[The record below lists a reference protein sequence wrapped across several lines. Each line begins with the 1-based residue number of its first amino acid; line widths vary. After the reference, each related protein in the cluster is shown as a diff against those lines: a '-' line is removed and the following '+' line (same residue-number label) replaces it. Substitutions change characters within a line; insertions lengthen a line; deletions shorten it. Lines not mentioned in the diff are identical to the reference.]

1 MRRTNGEGT
10 AYHDIKRDR
19 FVYRI
24 TYTDPLT
31 SLKKRKSFTD
41 KKSVTAAKK
50 KALEFLNSLKTTGKA
65 REGSLKAFLDQWV
78 VSISETVKPK
88 TLERYK
94 SILNRNLYPY
104 PIANCLLENLTT
116 GLLQKHLT
124 VLLQSGGSNNQ
135 GLAPRSV
142 NATRRLLIGALD
154 TAVRDDVLPKNPATY
169 TRPMKVI
176 APEIMVLT
184 HEQAKQLIHCALR
197 RSRNAWAIVVLAL
210 GTGMRISEIF
220 GLEWKNIDLDAKK
233 LQVEKTVV
241 TTNSGTLVQEST
253 KTKTS
258 RRTILLPDSVCYM
271 LKRFKLWQKV
281 HDIRLGTRYSAS
293 PWVLSNPKGHPRSPS
308 SFSGHD
314 FKQLLD
320 AAGIDRK
327 FRIHDMRHTHATWLL
342 EAGINIKVVSER
354 LGHSSIRITLD
365 TYAHVL
371 QTMQQEA
378 VDTLNDIL

>member
-1 MRRTNGEGT
+1 MRRTNGEGS
-10 AYHDIKRDR
+10 AYHDVKRDR
-19 FVYRI
+19 YVYRI
-24 TYTDPLT
+24 TFTDPLT
-31 SLKKRKSFTD
+31 NQKHRKAFTD
-41 KKSVTAAKK
+41 KNSITAAKR
-50 KALEFLNSLKTTGKA
+50 KASTFLNSLKAAGKA
-65 REGSLKAFLDQWV
+65 RTGSLKAFLEQWV
-78 VSISETVKPK
+78 ISVSVTVKPK
-88 TLERYK
+88 TLDRYY
-94 SILNRNLYPY
+94 SILERNIYQY
-104 PIANCLLENLTT
+104 PIADCLLQNLTT
-116 GLLQKHLT
+116 SLLQKHLA
-124 VLLQSGGSNNQ
+124 LLLKSGGSNKQ

-154 TAVRDDVLPKNPATY
+154 TAVRDDILAKNPATY

-184 HEQAKQLIHCALR
+184 HDQAKQLIRCALH
-197 RSRNAWAIVVLAL
+197 RSRNAWAIIVLAL
-210 GTGMRISEIF
+210 GTGMRISEIY
-220 GLEWKNIDLDAKK
+220 GLEWKNVDLEAKK

-241 TTNSGTLVQEST
+241 TTNRGVLVQEST

-271 LKRFKLWQKV
+271 MKRFKLWQKIR
-281 HDIRLGTRYSAS
+281 DIRFGTHYSTS
-293 PWVLSNPKGHPRSPS
+293 PWVLSNPQGKPRSPS

-314 FKQLLD
+314 FKELLD
-320 AAGIDRK
+320 IAGIDRK

-342 EAGINIKVVSER
+342 EAGVNIKVVSER

-371 QTMQQEA
+371 ETMQQEA

>member
-10 AYHDIKRDR
+10 AYHDVKRDR
-19 FVYRI
+19 YVYRI

-31 SLKKRKSFTD
+31 NQKKRKAFTD
-41 KKSVTAAKK
+41 KNSVTAAKK
-50 KALEFLNSLKTTGKA
+50 RAQEFLGSLKQAGKA
-65 REGSLKAFLDQWV
+65 RVGSLKAFLEQWV
-78 VSISETVKPK
+78 ISVSETVKPK
-88 TLERYK
+88 TLERYN
-94 SILNRNLYPY
+94 SILERNIYQY
-104 PIANCLLENLTT
+104 PIADCLLQNLTAH
-116 GLLQKHLT
+116 LLQKHFT
-124 VLLQSGGSNNQ
+124 ALLKFGGNSKQ

-154 TAVRDDVLPKNPATY
+154 TAVRDDILPKNPAAY
-169 TRPMKVI
+169 TRPMKVV

-184 HEQAKQLIHCALR
+184 HDQAKQLIRCALQ
-197 RSRNAWAIVVLAL
+197 RSRNAWAIIVLAL

-220 GLEWKNIDLDAKK
+220 GLEWENIDLEAKK

-241 TTNSGTLVQEST
+241 TTNNGTLVQKST
-253 KTKTS
+253 KTKAS
-258 RRTILLPDSVCYM
+258 WRTILLPDNVCYM
-271 LKRFKLWQKV
+271 LKRLKLWQKV
-281 HDIRLGTRYSAS
+281 RDIRFGTHYSTS
-293 PWVLSNPKGHPRSPS
+293 PFVLSNPQGKHRSPS

-314 FKQLLD
+314 FKQLLE

-342 EAGINIKVVSER
+342 EAGVNIKVVSER

-378 VDTLNDIL
+378 VDALNDIL

>member
-1 MRRTNGEGT
+1 M
-10 AYHDIKRDR
+10 
-19 FVYRI
+19 
-24 TYTDPLT
+24 
-31 SLKKRKSFTD
+31 
-41 KKSVTAAKK
+41 
-50 KALEFLNSLKTTGKA
+50 
-65 REGSLKAFLDQWV
+65 
-78 VSISETVKPK
+78 ETVKPK

-94 SILNRNLYPY
+94 SILNQNIYPY

-124 VLLQSGGSNNQ
+124 VLLQTGGSTKQ

-154 TAVRDDVLPKNPATY
+154 TAVRDDILAKNPATY

-184 HEQAKQLIHCALR
+184 HEQAKQLIRCALQ
-197 RSRNAWAIVVLAL
+197 RSRNAWAIIVLAL
-210 GTGMRISEIF
+210 GTGMRITEIF
-220 GLEWKNIDLDAKK
+220 GLEWKNIDFDAKK

-241 TTNSGTLVQEST
+241 TTNNGTLVQEST

-258 RRTILLPDSVCYM
+258 RRTILLPDNVCYM
-271 LKRFKLWQKV
+271 LKRFRLWQKV
-281 HDIRLGTRYSAS
+281 RDIRFGTHYSTS
-293 PWVLSNPKGHPRSPS
+293 PWVLSNPQGRPRSPS

-320 AAGIDRK
+320 IAGIDRK

-342 EAGINIKVVSER
+342 EARVNIKVVSER

>member
-1 MRRTNGEGT
+1 MRRTNGEGS
-10 AYHDIKRDR
+10 AYHDVKRDR

-24 TYTDPLT
+24 TYADPFT
-31 SLKKRKSFTD
+31 NLKKRKSFTD
-41 KKSVTAAKK
+41 KKSLTAAKK
-50 KALEFLNSLKTTGKA
+50 KAQEFLNSLKTAGNA
-65 REGSLKAFLDQWV
+65 HEGSLKAFLEHWV

-94 SILNRNLYPY
+94 SILNQNIYPY
-104 PIANCLLENLTT
+104 PVANCLLEKLTT

-124 VLLQSGGSNNQ
+124 VLLQSGGSNKQ

-154 TAVRDDVLPKNPATY
+154 TAVRDDILSKNPATY

-184 HEQAKQLIHCALR
+184 HEQAKRLIRCALQ
-197 RSRNAWAIVVLAL
+197 RSRNAWAIIVLAL

-241 TTNSGTLVQEST
+241 TTNSGTLIQEST

-258 RRTILLPDSVCYM
+258 RRTILLPDNVCYM
-271 LKRFKLWQKV
+271 LKRFRLWQKV
-281 HDIRLGTRYSAS
+281 RDIRFATHYSTS
-293 PWVLSNPKGHPRSPS
+293 PWVLSNPQGKPRSPS

-320 AAGIDRK
+320 LAGIDRK

-342 EAGINIKVVSER
+342 EAGVNIKVVSER